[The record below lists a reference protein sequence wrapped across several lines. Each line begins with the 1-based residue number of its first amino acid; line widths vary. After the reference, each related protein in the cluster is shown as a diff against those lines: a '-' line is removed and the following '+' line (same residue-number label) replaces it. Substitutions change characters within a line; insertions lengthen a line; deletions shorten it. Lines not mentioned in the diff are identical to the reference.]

1 MKGGDND
8 EYDMMSSSC
17 LEMSSCLQ
25 QLSVATTEFALALL
39 REVGSSDCD
48 AILSPLSIAVA
59 LAMTYAGAAGNTAAQ
74 MNKVAFSG
82 RLC

>member
-8 EYDMMSSSC
+8 GYDMMSSSC

-39 REVGSSDCD
+39 HEVSTSDCD

-59 LAMTYAGAAGNTAAQ
+59 LAMTYAGAARNTAAQ

>member
-1 MKGGDND
+1 MRTANNLQKRVSCSASGD
-8 EYDMMSSSC
+8 
-17 LEMSSCLQ
+17 EMGSPSE
-25 QLSVATTEFALALL
+25 LSVATTEFALALL
-39 REVGSSDCD
+39 REVGTSDCD

-82 RLC
+82 KQC